1 MFYLSNRK
9 VTKTVSNFY
18 FYYFNCVWIWTFT
31 YHTSTAVRGQPLVL
45 VSTFYLTQGKV
56 FSLFFCYVGQT
67 SWPVSSWEFPV
78 SASQLSVEMLGLD
91 TRALCSAFTRVQTQ
105 VLTLAQKALLSLS
118 HLPSPYITIFNGMSF
133 YNYILST
140 KLNCHQFHTMKY
152 VKQLFPFKNSGLWGT
167 MIDTLKYCAFHFY
180 ISCQTNKYVLLISFL

>member
-1 MFYLSNRK
+1 MRLG
-9 VTKTVSNFY
+9 
-18 FYYFNCVWIWTFT
+18 
-31 YHTSTAVRGQPLVL
+31 HTSTAVRGQPLVL
-45 VSTFYLTQGKV
+45 VSTFYLTQGKD

-105 VLTLAQKALLSLS
+105 VLTLAQKALLSLR
-118 HLPSPYITIFNGMSF
+118 HLPSPYITIFNELSF
-133 YNYILST
+133 YNYMLST
-140 KLNCHQFHTMKY
+140 KLNCHQFYTMKY

-167 MIDTLKYCAFHFY
+167 MIDTLKYCAFKL
-180 ISCQTNKYVLLISFL
+180 SDKCVLLISFL